1 MCALDLARI
10 NAEGVK
16 AVISFHGTLLPL
28 PDDKPE
34 EQPAINASILA
45 AHGDADT
52 HISQEQVRHIVVPL
66 CLPSSQVF
74 GRRSRENTTRS

>member
-1 MCALDLARI
+1 MPKCTLQIGVIGYCFGGMCALDLARI

-16 AVISFHGTLLPL
+16 AVVSFHGTLLPL

-52 HISQEQVRHIVVPL
+52 HISQEQVRLIVG
-66 CLPSSQVF
+66 S
-74 GRRSRENTTRS
+74 